1 MSEKCLITIVK
12 NKVAVFRAKSIVN
25 LSKRDAFLLAQTIR
39 CWSMIF
45 IVEVGGFV
53 LFPNQSN
60 PNSQL
65 EYLMSFQTL

>member
-1 MSEKCLITIVK
+1 
-12 NKVAVFRAKSIVN
+12 
-25 LSKRDAFLLAQTIR
+25 
-39 CWSMIF
+39 MIF